1 MNRFT
6 VLLAAGF
13 TMGLAACSG
22 GEQSQAPAQAQTT
35 AVQTAPANPQAN
47 AAANPHANVQGM
59 VQNTAPEQSASAQP
73 MQDSASDRYQLPKNG
88 KVIKAMH
95 AAGYTYMQLEK
106 DGKEFWIASTMMNV
120 KKDDH
125 VRWADAAVMKNFT
138 SSTLH
143 RTFDEILFV
152 SNAELDQ

>member
-6 VLLAAGF
+6 VLLVAGF

-22 GEQSQAPAQAQTT
+22 GEQTQAPAQTQTT
-35 AVQTAPANPQAN
+35 AAQTAPSNSQTN
-47 AAANPHANVQGM
+47 AAADPHANVQSVM
-59 VQNTAPEQSASAQP
+59 QTTTAAQP

>member
-1 MNRFT
+1 M
-6 VLLAAGF
+6 LAIGF
-13 TMGLAACSG
+13 TAALAACSG
-22 GEQSQAPAQAQTT
+22 GEQSPASDQAQTPAQANSQQT
-35 AVQTAPANPQAN
+35 NGMAN
-47 AAANPHANVQGM
+47 APTNPHANVQNM
-59 VQNTAPEQSASAQP
+59 TQTTPATQP
-73 MQDSASDRYQLPKNG
+73 MQDNTSDRYQLPKNG

-95 AAGYTYMQLEK
+95 AAGYTYMQVEK
-106 DGKEFWIASTMMNV
+106 DGREFWIAATMLNV

-152 SNAELDQ
+152 TNAELDQ